1 MRGLRFMA
9 EVSTGPALVRC
20 LLVLTAAPL
29 QLSFVLG
36 GNGAF
41 CWWSTKG
48 QDGWRL
54 PAIRENN
61 AKG

>member
-1 MRGLRFMA
+1 MRGFRFVA
-9 EVSTGPALVRC
+9 EASTGAALVWC
-20 LLVLTAAPL
+20 LLALTAAPL

-41 CWWSTKG
+41 CSWSRKG

-54 PAIRENN
+54 PAIRENK